1 MESIIKEM
9 LIIEINNILKEFS
22 LSINK
27 YLNNT
32 VLNFAYTDLKSFAER
47 DPSSNHDMLYILK
60 SYRSY
65 HAVLIYRIAHS
76 LFLNGNKLY
85 ARKLSEYGK
94 IYTGIEIHPNANIGK
109 YFVLD
114 HGVGTVI
121 GETTIIAGYVL
132 NDNKIILFF
141 DGKSLLDFENV
152 SIYINNHKQTIIN
165 MQKKFIEI
173 IYIKN
178 INTKNIKIYS
188 QDNLLRIDF
197 DLRI

>member
-1 MESIIKEM
+1 MI
-9 LIIEINNILKEFS
+9 
-22 LSINK
+22 
-27 YLNNT
+27 Y
-32 VLNFAYTDLKSFAER
+32 YT
-47 DPSSNHDMLYILK
+47 
-60 SYRSY
+60 
-65 HAVLIYRIAHS
+65 
-76 LFLNGNKLY
+76 
-85 ARKLSEYGK
+85 
-94 IYTGIEIHPNANIGK
+94 
-109 YFVLD
+109 
-114 HGVGTVI
+114 
-121 GETTIIAGYVL
+121 GYVL